1 MDSNVEQSLGRGE
14 GGRSAIG
21 APIVMEIMGTL
32 CAHADLDCRNTDFT
46 VNGCKTTAT
55 REPGPDDQWER
66 GSFATNPGDD
76 LRLVQDHLNKS
87 GNYHQNAAE
96 NEKFNHPEEVE

>member
-1 MDSNVEQSLGRGE
+1 MEQSLGRGE
-14 GGRSAIG
+14 GGRSATG

-32 CAHADLDCRNTDFT
+32 CAHAGFDCRNTNFT
-46 VNGCKTTAT
+46 VNGCKTTAA
-55 REPGPDDQWER
+55 REPGADDQWER
-66 GSFATNPGDD
+66 SSFTNNPGDN